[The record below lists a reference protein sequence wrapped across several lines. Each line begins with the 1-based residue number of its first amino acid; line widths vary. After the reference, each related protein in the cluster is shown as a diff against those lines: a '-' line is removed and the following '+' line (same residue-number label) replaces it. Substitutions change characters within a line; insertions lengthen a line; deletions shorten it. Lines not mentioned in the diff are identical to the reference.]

1 MANNVNY
8 EKNIVNCCPGMKYGN
23 LKKWTTKKI
32 LKSQYRLSSIS
43 IYLYK
48 KYTPYVDKV
57 LSTIW
62 PGEGITTSVI
72 EYYMPIL
79 DLMFATS
86 IIRAWKTIPKNI
98 QKDKTVRDAKQRKRN
113 IQSLYCSQ
121 ANYFS
126 SSCPGNSRRG

>member
-1 MANNVNY
+1 MAKNVNY
-8 EKNIVNCCPGMKYGN
+8 EKNIENCCLGMKYGN
-23 LKKWTTKKI
+23 LMKWITKKI

-43 IYLYK
+43 IYIYK

-62 PGEGITTSVI
+62 PGEEITTAAVI

-98 QKDKTVRDAKQRKRN
+98 QKKDTTVHDGGQRKRN
-113 IQSLYCSQ
+113 IQSLYYSQ
-121 ANYFS
+121 ENY
-126 SSCPGNSRRG
+126 